1 MVQMFQT
8 NGKTFPK
15 NYLSTS
21 GVDLAVKVVNIPD
34 TDTAVELYIH
44 DCAGS
49 ELHRHMMPSVVRA
62 DARCLIVAHIS
73 SRFTRASVSCR
84 AKISSQWVGCAAI
97 ILAYDMT
104 NADSFKSC
112 AKWMEMATEAFGGRK
127 IKGIPTLRECTQSP
141 DIDMSHFI
149 TCVFDYAVWPL
160 AGVLLGCKGD
170 MQDAI
175 AVTTRAAQDF
185 AAEHGLQHFECSAVC
200 FGVDQQSPVL
210 VSV

>member
-1 MVQMFQT
+1 MCARPGDAEVGKTAVVQMFQT

-21 GVDLAVKVVNIPD
+21 GVDLAVKVVNVPD

-62 DARCLIVAHIS
+62 ALQCLHVCVALHS
-73 SRFTRASVSCR
+73 NHAYLFCTLVFL
-84 AKISSQWVGCAAI
+84 QWVGCAAI

-127 IKGIPTLRECTQSP
+127 IKGMSFFSDECHRKS
-141 DIDMSHFI
+141 
-149 TCVFDYAVWPL
+149 C
-160 AGVLLGCKGD
+160 
-170 MQDAI
+170 
-175 AVTTRAAQDF
+175 
-185 AAEHGLQHFECSAVC
+185 
-200 FGVDQQSPVL
+200 VL
-210 VSV
+210 VTVLPCFYCTTDLLQACCSDARATCRTPSP